1 MTART
6 NQIQNS
12 TEHPIDKLVIKIIQK
27 LDQNKVISLIEKSLL
42 WMNQGRMVS
51 ITLCGSSLLRII
63 FQQSHLKFNKN
74 FIEKYI
80 FGNEGVFVL
89 ASQILEKEVA

>member
-1 MTART
+1 
-6 NQIQNS
+6 
-12 TEHPIDKLVIKIIQK
+12 
-27 LDQNKVISLIEKSLL
+27 
-42 WMNQGRMVS
+42 MNQGRMVS

-89 ASQILEKEVA
+89 AAQILEKEVV